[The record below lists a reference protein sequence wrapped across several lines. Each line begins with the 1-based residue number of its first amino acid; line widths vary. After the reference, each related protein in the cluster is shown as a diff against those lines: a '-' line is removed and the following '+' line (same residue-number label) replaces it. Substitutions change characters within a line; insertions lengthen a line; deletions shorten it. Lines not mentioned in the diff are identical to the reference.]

1 MKDLQKPCSDC
12 AFRRCSEPG
21 RLGGST
27 AEVYIG
33 QTYGPFLIP
42 CHLTYPEMEEGER
55 LHDKMHC
62 MGQCAG
68 SAIFR
73 ANCGMNDFM
82 PSGMP
87 KLEPDH
93 EAVFSSPAE
102 FLAHHK
108 GISHFEAINQLMEQ
122 GPMELMQIEL
132 EKMDVVLLDNNRM
145 VKRDL

>member
-21 RLGGST
+21 HLGGST
-27 AEVYIG
+27 PEVYIG
-33 QTYGPFLIP
+33 QTRGPFLIP
-42 CHLTYPEMEEGER
+42 CHLTYPSLEEGER

-73 ANCGMNDFM
+73 ANCGLNGLL
-82 PSGMP
+82 PP
-87 KLEPDH
+87 EIPQLEPDH
-93 EAVFSSPAE
+93 EAVFSSPVE

-108 GISHFEAINQLMEQ
+108 GISHFEAMNQLMEQ
-122 GPMELMQIEL
+122 GPLELMQIEM
-132 EKMDVVLLDNNRM
+132 EKAAVVLLDKNRKP
-145 VKRDL
+145 KRD

>member
-21 RLGGST
+21 HLGGST

-33 QTYGPFLIP
+33 QTRGPFLIP

-73 ANCGMNDFM
+73 ANCGLNQYM
-82 PSGMP
+82 PAGIP
-87 KLEPDH
+87 TLEPDH

-108 GISHFEAINQLMEQ
+108 GISHFEALGQLMRQ
-122 GPMELMQIEL
+122 TPLDLMVIEMQKA
-132 EKMDVVLLDNNRM
+132 EVEFLDKDRKI
-145 VKRDL
+145 KRD